1 LVYSQKSGTIETT
14 QNQRNIDRE
23 EIMKAILTFARGWNC
38 LAAARSL
45 GRRGIEIVAGD
56 EYRFSPTSFSK
67 YTQASFLYPS
77 PDDDPAGFLDTLED
91 VIRKYRVEGEE
102 YVLMPFH
109 RETYLIARNR
119 ARFEPLIKFAIPTI
133 AQIDQVDDK
142 GTLARL
148 CQQRGL
154 PIPKT
159 AVVDS
164 PDDFR
169 AAAETFPYPA
179 FVKVRRLAAAV
190 GIKQVHSAAE
200 ALTIFDEFVKRYNLG
215 PNSYPLLQQAVPG
228 DDYCTTFLFDHGEPR
243 ASMTYHNLRTYPVK
257 SGTGVLR
264 ETVDAPA
271 MERTGGALLGSLAW
285 HGVAEV
291 DFRWDGQ
298 AEPVLI
304 EVNPRFWG
312 GLTQSVA
319 SGWDYPYLLYRL
331 AIDGSVAAV
340 DPKNNDPNS
349 IHARTETPI
358 VALLATLTEIAQ
370 DDTRMEAMR
379 QAFDELKLQYGPGS
393 RFHALRDFFERL
405 KHGVDVEGRWEHAR
419 TLLGDHHN
427 TVSDV
432 LSWNDPL
439 PALGVLYPLAVFMK
453 HGKISTE
460 LLVS

>member
-1 LVYSQKSGTIETT
+1 
-14 QNQRNIDRE
+14 
-23 EIMKAILTFARGWNC
+23 MKAILTFARGWNC

-45 GRRGIEIVAGD
+45 GRRGIEIIAGD
-56 EYRFSPTSFSK
+56 EYRFSTTSFSK
-67 YTQASFLYPS
+67 YTKATFLYPN
-77 PDDDPAGFLDTLED
+77 PDDDPAGFLDTLEEI
-91 VIRKYRVEGEE
+91 IRKYKVDGEE

-109 RETYLIARNR
+109 KETYLISANR

-133 AQIDQVDDK
+133 EQIDQVDDK

-154 PIPKT
+154 PIPET

-164 PDDFR
+164 PDEYR
-169 AAAETFPYPA
+169 VAAEKFPYPA
-179 FVKVRRLAAAV
+179 FVKVRRSAAAV
-190 GIKQVHSAAE
+190 GVKQVHNAQE
-200 ALTIFDEFVKRYNLG
+200 AVATFDEFIKHFNLV
-215 PNSYPLLQQAVPG
+215 PSSYPLLQQAVPG
-228 DDYCTTFLFDHGEPR
+228 DDYCTTFLFDRGQPR
-243 ASMTYHNLRTYPVK
+243 ATMTYHNLRTYPVK

-271 MERTGGALLGSLAW
+271 MERTGTALLGSLGW

-291 DFRWDGQ
+291 DFRWDGKA

-331 AIDGSVAAV
+331 AIDGTVAAI
-340 DPKNNDPNS
+340 DPTNNN
-349 IHARTETPI
+349 AKTETP
-358 VALLATLTEIAQ
+358 VMALLATLTEIAA
-370 DDTRMEAMR
+370 DDTQMEAMR
-379 QAFDELKLQYGPGS
+379 QAFEQLKLDYGPGS

-405 KHGVDVEGRWEHAR
+405 KHDVDVQGRWEHAR
-419 TLLGDHHN
+419 MLLHDHHN

-432 LSWNDPL
+432 LSWDDPL

>member
-1 LVYSQKSGTIETT
+1 
-14 QNQRNIDRE
+14 
-23 EIMKAILTFARGWNC
+23 MKAILTFARGWNC

-45 GRRGIEIVAGD
+45 GKRGIEVIAGD

-67 YTQASFLYPS
+67 YTKATFLYPN
-77 PDDDPAGFLDTLED
+77 PDEHPNGFLDTLEE
-91 VIRKYRVEGEE
+91 VIRKYKVDGEE

-109 RETYLIARNR
+109 KETYLIAANR
-119 ARFEPLIKFAIPTI
+119 ARFEPLIKFAIPTTE
-133 AQIDQVDDK
+133 QINQVDDK

-148 CQQRGL
+148 CQRQKL
-154 PIPKT
+154 SIPET
-159 AVVDS
+159 AVPDS
-164 PDDFR
+164 ADEFR
-169 AAAETFPYPA
+169 TAAEGFTYPA
-179 FVKVRRLAAAV
+179 FVKVRRSAAAV
-190 GIKQVHSAAE
+190 GVKQVHDAKQAVAA
-200 ALTIFDEFVKRYNLG
+200 ADEFAKRYDLQ
-215 PNSYPLLQQAVPG
+215 PVDYPLLQAAVQG
-228 DDYCTTFLFDHGEPR
+228 SDYCTTFLFDHGQVR

-271 MERTGGALLGSLAW
+271 MERTGAALLGGLGW

-291 DFRWDGQ
+291 DFRWDGS
-298 AEPVLI
+298 AEEPVLI

-331 AIDGSVAAV
+331 AIDGTVAAV
-340 DPKNNDPNS
+340 DPTNNNLK
-349 IHARTETPI
+349 TETP
-358 VALLATLTEIAQ
+358 VMALLATLAEIAQ
-370 DDTRMEAMR
+370 DDQRMEAMR
-379 QAFDELKLQYGPGS
+379 QAFEQLKLEFGPGS

-405 KHGVDVEGRWEHAR
+405 KHGVDLHARWEHAR
-419 TLLGDHHN
+419 QLLHDHHN

-432 LSWNDPL
+432 LSWEDPL

>member
-1 LVYSQKSGTIETT
+1 
-14 QNQRNIDRE
+14 
-23 EIMKAILTFARGWNC
+23 MKALLTFARGWNC

-45 GRRGIEIVAGD
+45 GRKGIEIIAGD

-67 YTQASFLYPS
+67 YTKASFLYPS
-77 PDDDPAGFLDTLED
+77 PDDDPAGFLDTLEEI
-91 VIRKYRVEGEE
+91 IRKYKVDGEE

-109 RETYLIARNR
+109 KETYLIARNR
-119 ARFEPLIKFAIPTI
+119 ARFAPLIKFAIPTTE
-133 AQIDQVDDK
+133 QIDQVDDK

-148 CQQRGL
+148 CQKRGL

-164 PDDFR
+164 PEEFR
-169 AAAETFPYPA
+169 GAAETFPYPA

-190 GIKQVHSAAE
+190 GVKQVHNAAE
-200 ALTIFDEFVKRYNLG
+200 ADSTFDKFVKQYNLG
-215 PNSYPLLQQAVPG
+215 TDSYPLLQQAVPG
-228 DDYCTTFLFDHGEPR
+228 DDYCTTFLFDHGQPR
-243 ASMTYHNLRTYPVK
+243 ATMTYHNLRTYPVK

-271 MERTGGALLGSLAW
+271 MERIGVALLGSLGW

-291 DFRWDGQ
+291 DFRWDGKEP
-298 AEPVLI
+298 EPVLI

-331 AIDGSVAAV
+331 AIDGTVAAV
-340 DPKNNDPNS
+340 DPQNNN
-349 IHARTETPI
+349 AKTETPV
-358 VALLATLTEIAQ
+358 VALLATLTEIID

-379 QAFDELKLQYGPGS
+379 QAFDELELEYGPGS
-393 RFHALRDFFERL
+393 RLHALRDFFERL
-405 KHGVDVEGRWEHAR
+405 KHGVDVDGRWEHAR
-419 TLLGDHHN
+419 MLLHDHHN

-432 LSWNDPL
+432 LSWDDPL
-439 PALGVLYPLAVFMK
+439 PALGIMYPLAVFMK

>member
-1 LVYSQKSGTIETT
+1 
-14 QNQRNIDRE
+14 
-23 EIMKAILTFARGWNC
+23 
-38 LAAARSL
+38 
-45 GRRGIEIVAGD
+45 
-56 EYRFSPTSFSK
+56 
-67 YTQASFLYPS
+67 
-77 PDDDPAGFLDTLED
+77 
-91 VIRKYRVEGEE
+91 
-102 YVLMPFH
+102 
-109 RETYLIARNR
+109 
-119 ARFEPLIKFAIPTI
+119 
-133 AQIDQVDDK
+133 
-142 GTLARL
+142 
-148 CQQRGL
+148 
-154 PIPKT
+154 
-159 AVVDS
+159 
-164 PDDFR
+164 
-169 AAAETFPYPA
+169 
-179 FVKVRRLAAAV
+179 
-190 GIKQVHSAAE
+190 
-200 ALTIFDEFVKRYNLG
+200 
-215 PNSYPLLQQAVPG
+215 
-228 DDYCTTFLFDHGEPR
+228 
-243 ASMTYHNLRTYPVK
+243 
-257 SGTGVLR
+257 VLR

-331 AIDGSVAAV
+331 AIDGTVAAV
-340 DPKNNDPNS
+340 DPKNNN
-349 IHARTETPI
+349 AKTETPI

-379 QAFDELKLQYGPGS
+379 QAFGELKLQYGPGS

>member
-1 LVYSQKSGTIETT
+1 
-14 QNQRNIDRE
+14 
-23 EIMKAILTFARGWNC
+23 MKAILTFARGWNC

-45 GRRGIEIVAGD
+45 GKRGIEVIAGD

-67 YTQASFLYPS
+67 YTKATFLYPN
-77 PDDDPAGFLDTLED
+77 PDEHPNGFLDTLEE
-91 VIRKYRVEGEE
+91 VIRKYRVDGEE

-109 RETYLIARNR
+109 KETYLIAANR
-119 ARFEPLIKFAIPTI
+119 ARFEPLIKFAIPTTE
-133 AQIDQVDDK
+133 QINQVDDK

-148 CQQRGL
+148 CQAKQL
-154 PIPKT
+154 PIPET
-159 AVVDS
+159 AVCDS
-164 PDDFR
+164 PAEF
-169 AAAETFPYPA
+169 AAAAAAFRYPA
-179 FVKVRRLAAAV
+179 FVKVRRSAAAV
-190 GIKQVHSAAE
+190 GVKQVHDAKQAVAVAAE
-200 ALTIFDEFVKRYNLG
+200 FAKRYHLADHD
-215 PNSYPLLQQAVPG
+215 YPLLQAAVPG
-228 DDYCTTFLFDHGEPR
+228 DDYCTTFLFDHGQVR

-271 MERTGGALLGSLAW
+271 MEQTGAALLGGLGW

-291 DFRWDGQ
+291 DFRWDGK
-298 AEPVLI
+298 AATSDTTSDTVGPVLI

-331 AIDGSVAAV
+331 AIDGTVAAV
-340 DPKNNDPNS
+340 DPTIDDPTS
-349 IHARTETPI
+349 IHAKTETP
-358 VALLATLTEIAQ
+358 VMALLATLTEIAQ
-370 DDTRMEAMR
+370 DEARMEAMR
-379 QAFDELKLQYGPGS
+379 KAFEELKLEFGPGS
-393 RFHALRDFFERL
+393 RLHALRDFFDRL
-405 KHGVDVEGRWEHAR
+405 KHGVDLHARWEHAR
-419 TLLGDHHN
+419 NLLHDHHN

-432 LSWNDPL
+432 LSWDDPL

>member
-1 LVYSQKSGTIETT
+1 
-14 QNQRNIDRE
+14 
-23 EIMKAILTFARGWNC
+23 MKAILTFARGWNC

-45 GRRGIEIVAGD
+45 GRRGIEIIAGD

-67 YTQASFLYPS
+67 YTKASFLYPN
-77 PDDDPAGFLDTLED
+77 PDEHPNGFLDTLEEI
-91 VIRKYRVEGEE
+91 IRKYKVAGEE

-109 RETYLIARNR
+109 KETYLIAANR
-119 ARFEPLIKFAIPTI
+119 ARFEPLIKFAIPTTD
-133 AQIDQVDDK
+133 QINQVDDK

-154 PIPKT
+154 PIPET
-159 AVVDS
+159 AVADS
-164 PDDFR
+164 AEEFR
-169 AAAETFPYPA
+169 TAAERFTYPA
-179 FVKVRRLAAAV
+179 FVKVRRSAAAV
-190 GIKQVHSAAE
+190 GVKQVHDAKQAVAVAAE
-200 ALTIFDEFVKRYNLG
+200 FAERYNLR
-215 PNSYPLLQQAVPG
+215 PADYPLLQAAVPG
-228 DDYCTTFLFDHGEPR
+228 DDYCTTFLFDHGQVR

-271 MERTGGALLGSLAW
+271 MERTGAALLGSLGW
-285 HGVAEV
+285 QGVAEV
-291 DFRWDGQ
+291 DFRWDGKA

-331 AIDGSVAAV
+331 AIDGTVAAV
-340 DPKNNDPNS
+340 DPTNSDPNS
-349 IHARTETPI
+349 IHAKTETP
-358 VALLATLTEIAQ
+358 VMALLATLTEIAQ
-370 DDTRMEAMR
+370 DDTQMAAMR
-379 QAFDELKLQYGPGS
+379 KAFEELKLEFGPGS
-393 RFHALRDFFERL
+393 RLHALRDFFERL
-405 KHGVDVEGRWEHAR
+405 KHGVDLHARWEHAR
-419 TLLGDHHN
+419 MLLHDHHN

-432 LSWNDPL
+432 LSWDDPL
-439 PALGVLYPLAVFMK
+439 PALGILYPLAVFMK

>member
-1 LVYSQKSGTIETT
+1 
-14 QNQRNIDRE
+14 
-23 EIMKAILTFARGWNC
+23 MKAILTFARGWNC
-38 LAAARSL
+38 LSAARSL
-45 GRRGIEIVAGD
+45 GQKGIEVIAGD

-67 YTQASFLYPS
+67 YTKASFLYPN
-77 PDDDPAGFLDTLED
+77 PDADPNGFLDALEAM
-91 VIRKYRVEGEE
+91 IREYKVDGEE

-109 RETYLIARNR
+109 KETYLIARNR
-119 ARFEPLIKFAIPTI
+119 ARLEPLIKFAIPTI
-133 AQIDQVDDK
+133 EQIDQVDDK

-148 CQQRGL
+148 CQARNVPSPL
-154 PIPKT
+154 T
-159 AVVDS
+159 VVPES
-164 PDDFR
+164 PEEFR
-169 AAAETFPYPA
+169 AAAETFEYPA
-179 FVKVRRLAAAV
+179 FVKVRRSAAAV
-190 GIKQVHSAAE
+190 GIKQVHDARHAVE
-200 ALTIFDEFVKRYNLG
+200 TFDQFVTQYNLG
-215 PNSYPLLQQAVPG
+215 PGAYPLLQRGVPG
-228 DDYCTTFLFDHGEPR
+228 DDFCTTFLFDHGQLR

-271 MERTGGALLGSLAW
+271 MTQIGADLLGSLRW

-298 AEPVLI
+298 SAEPSLI

-331 AIDGSVAAV
+331 AIDGTVAAV
-340 DPKNNDPNS
+340 DPRNNG
-349 IHARTETPI
+349 AKTETP
-358 VALLATLTEIAQ
+358 VMALLATLTEIIEDDAQ
-370 DDTRMEAMR
+370 LEAMR
-379 QAFDELKLQYGPGS
+379 KAFEELRLEYGPGS
-393 RFHALRDFFERL
+393 RLHALRDFFERL
-405 KHGVDVEGRWEHAR
+405 KHDVDVKGRWELAR
-419 TLLGDHHN
+419 TLLHDHHN

-432 LSWNDPL
+432 LSWDDPL